1 MTAVRDGREL
11 LILAIRDLADA
22 EAAQVERLTLVRDHA
37 RDPRLVQFIDRDKCR
52 SEDQRQTLISIARE
66 LSAEAQGVRNIWMRA
81 ILDDADNDAKTIAT
95 GPLLDIALAGALR
108 KGKQSERVSYE
119 TAIALAK
126 TLKMSSSAEALTAI
140 RDAENLAD
148 EDLSV
153 ILTRLCGDLCSE

>member
-1 MTAVRDGREL
+1 MTDVRDGRGL
-11 LILAIRDLADA
+11 LILAIKDLADA
-22 EAAQVERLTLVRDHA
+22 EAAQVERLPRVREHA
-37 RDPRLVQFIDRDKCR
+37 RDPALVQFIERDESR
-52 SEDQRQTLISIARE
+52 SKDQRQALISIARE
-66 LSAEAQGVRNIWMRA
+66 MSAEAEGVRNIWMRA
-81 ILDDADNDAKTIAT
+81 ILDDADNDAKTIIT

-140 RDAENLAD
+140 RDAENQAD

-153 ILTRLCGDLCSE
+153 ILTRLCGDLCSK